1 MPVLDA
7 LDWEAITNKVTMVTF
22 MQGMI
27 VGNKVFNDYSVVS
40 SDKNKQLVDVNEI
53 YYFNTD
59 SSSSAE
65 YHRLDCP
72 KLVKKE
78 SEALGYDKIKGYKAI
93 EYDVYK
99 SKDNNGDIKYEFGE
113 EINGYRSNLTGG
125 LTACYECI
133 VGGNYTPD
141 NLTNRYNLLFAQYE
155 AIGREQK
162 QTL

>member
-7 LDWEAITNKVTMVTF
+7 LDWGSNNK
-22 MQGMI
+22 QSNNGYIYAKGMI

-72 KLVKKE
+72 KLVKE
-78 SEALGYDKIKGYKAI
+78 S
-93 EYDVYK
+93 
-99 SKDNNGDIKYEFGE
+99 
-113 EINGYRSNLTGG
+113 RSFR
-125 LTACYECI
+125 I
-133 VGGNYTPD
+133 
-141 NLTNRYNLLFAQYE
+141 
-155 AIGREQK
+155 
-162 QTL
+162 